1 LFNAPILERFSIDRF
16 KEVKFTIMYYL
27 FVFIGGFIGS
37 ISRYLVGNTIQPLAS
52 GFPVQTFFI
61 NCFGSFFLG
70 AFLPFAKIRL
80 KPEYSLLIGTGF
92 TGAFTTFS
100 TFSLENVL
108 LMNEKKYFVSCLY
121 IFLSI
126 LIGIFLSFSGYKLS
140 AQFNKK
146 EGAPTS

>member
-1 LFNAPILERFSIDRF
+1 M
-16 KEVKFTIMYYL
+16 MYYL

-37 ISRYLVGNTIQPLAS
+37 ISRYLVGNAIHPLAS

-61 NCFGSFFLG
+61 NCIGSFFLG
-70 AFLPFAKIRL
+70 AFLPFAKTRF

-108 LMNEKKYFVSCLY
+108 LMNEKQFIVSILY

-126 LIGIFLSFSGYKLS
+126 LIGTFLSFSGYKLS
-140 AQFNKK
+140 TQFNKK
-146 EGAPTS
+146 EGAAIS